1 MTHRYSFPIR
11 LLLLLVV
18 LHDQQTSGQQK
29 AYPYQA
35 FNWLTN
41 QNTLSNIDK
50 TTDMKISLK
59 LFEKIILHHDWLN
72 SWRALTLKWHLDCFR
87 IWHFY
92 KNSNFSKISIFRIFQ
107 FWFFYSFSGK
117 EKKKRRDMAQG
128 FNDLLIQ
135 PMDDLYRWSFPLTQ
149 SLQFNFTIT
158 ATLNLCLESSKKRSL
173 NQVTSGRRPSSSS
186 DVQKRP

>member
-29 AYPYQA
+29 AYPCQA

-41 QNTLSNIDK
+41 QNTLSKIDK

-92 KNSNFSKISIFRIFQ
+92 ENSNFSKISIFSNFSILIFLFF
-107 FWFFYSFSGK
+107 FWKRKK
-117 EKKKRRDMAQG
+117 EKERYG
-128 FNDLLIQ
+128 
-135 PMDDLYRWSFPLTQ
+135 
-149 SLQFNFTIT
+149 
-158 ATLNLCLESSKKRSL
+158 
-173 NQVTSGRRPSSSS
+173 SGL
-186 DVQKRP
+186 